1 MKSIDEIKND
11 VYEDRVKF
19 IEKEVTKAIT
29 RRATFVEISQNYVTS
44 EIKSEMEEGGYTVEV
59 KELDPSFVVVSW

>member
-1 MKSIDEIKND
+1 MKSVDEIKSE

-19 IEKEVTKAIT
+19 IEKAVAKAIT
-29 RRATFVEISQNYVTS
+29 HRANFVEISQNYVTS
-44 EIKSEMEEGGYTVEV
+44 EIKDEMEENGYTVEV